1 VLLDEDARTLT
12 RSSLIKTWNRVY
24 VPQLMANIP
33 LVDLGAQHRQIA
45 DEVARGFARVLE
57 TTSFIL
63 GKEVKQFEEAFAA
76 FVGAKH
82 CVAVAN
88 GTDALELALRAAG
101 VGPGAE
107 VILPT
112 NTFIA
117 TALAVARAGATPVL
131 VDCEP
136 VHYMLDVEQVA
147 KKITPRTRAIM
158 PVDLYG
164 QLPPMEAVEALAQK
178 HGLAI
183 VEDAAQAQGAKR
195 NGRGAGTFGVAA
207 GTSFYPGKNLG
218 AYGDGGAVTTG
229 SDEIAAKVRALRNY
243 GSEVKY
249 HHPETG
255 FNSRLDTLQAVVL
268 LSKLERLAA
277 WNEARRAAA
286 RRYDELLAGVSGL
299 TLPQTLAGNEHIW
312 HLYVVRVPR
321 RDEVLKKLNADGIGA
336 GIHYPVPV
344 HLQGAFKHLGH
355 AAGDFPIAEKTSGEI
370 ISLPMFAEITADQQ
384 ARVVERLE
392 AALG

>member
-1 VLLDEDARTLT
+1 
-12 RSSLIKTWNRVY
+12 
-24 VPQLMANIP
+24 MANIP

-164 QLPPMEAVEALAQK
+164 Q
-178 HGLAI
+178 
-183 VEDAAQAQGAKR
+183 
-195 NGRGAGTFGVAA
+195 
-207 GTSFYPGKNLG
+207 
-218 AYGDGGAVTTG
+218 
-229 SDEIAAKVRALRNY
+229 
-243 GSEVKY
+243 
-249 HHPETG
+249 
-255 FNSRLDTLQAVVL
+255 
-268 LSKLERLAA
+268 
-277 WNEARRAAA
+277 
-286 RRYDELLAGVSGL
+286 
-299 TLPQTLAGNEHIW
+299 
-312 HLYVVRVPR
+312 
-321 RDEVLKKLNADGIGA
+321 
-336 GIHYPVPV
+336 
-344 HLQGAFKHLGH
+344 
-355 AAGDFPIAEKTSGEI
+355 
-370 ISLPMFAEITADQQ
+370 
-384 ARVVERLE
+384 
-392 AALG
+392 